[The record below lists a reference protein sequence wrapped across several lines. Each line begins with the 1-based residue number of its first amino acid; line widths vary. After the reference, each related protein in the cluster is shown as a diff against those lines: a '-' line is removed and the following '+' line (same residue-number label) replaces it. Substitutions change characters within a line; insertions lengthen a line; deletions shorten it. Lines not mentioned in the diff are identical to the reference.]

1 MSSQSDITTQRES
14 LESICKVP
22 EKIISVYSLE
32 QHVWANDHE
41 DEAVRAR
48 KPQLQTIVEF
58 QIDPVRHFLND
69 LFRNIAAPY
78 KPERR
83 DNPIGQG
90 YWIQAEFG
98 SGKSHLLCFV
108 AAAALGS
115 PEAWNI
121 IKEKEDKAGRG
132 KRESLYQFWEDGLK
146 AKSTGKNKGI
156 FVIAKTLVGSGGG
169 TVGYDKEGKR
179 LVEYILDAAKE
190 QIQKELGK
198 NISLYPVELLADR
211 FIKEDLDRYRTDL
224 KKFLRNPDYWA
235 EDEFIDIDEFIR
247 DIQENRSPE
256 YKRSCGDKLWRFYT
270 DFLKVRPD
278 IPAESEDILKHLVRI
293 ILAEGYS
300 GVLFLLDEVSLFM
313 KDRSES
319 LRSDD
324 EKTLVVLSNRL
335 AKVENLPVWTVCS
348 AQQAIES
355 KMAGAKN
362 IIADDRLKLV
372 NLLKEANDYYSI
384 VLSRVREIVKPE
396 AIPAYYNYY
405 KRGFSWPQNIGED
418 EFKRFFPFHKPAI
431 EVLRDITF
439 ELTTARSAIHF
450 MHQTLKHA
458 MKTQSKELIRLWDF
472 FDETMEYEEDPSG
485 THAGIVQIKT
495 KRENDYRAYQICLRH
510 IDEMQKGPLKVN
522 RDRSIK
528 VLQILFLNFIA
539 KRSIHS
545 GISGDDLAN
554 GVLIEKSSNATVQEN
569 VEHYEYLAIALRKE
583 LPQIVEIP
591 GEDSRPYFRFNPE
604 ITGINAWD
612 VFERARTEAESHEI
626 MQKEAWQHLIALGEW
641 RVKTRT
647 MTIDL
652 SNGNKSIFYSYAP
665 LSFAGT
671 DGSRDVKR
679 DIEISWLNKEIAG
692 RVEMLDLMRS
702 DRVIQPLETEQTNY
716 DFGVIIGISTIP
728 DDKIPQIVKARKDRR
743 IIIWTPG
750 EFTHEEKEGIIS
762 FAAYRKMVIDYG
774 GKETDD
780 AQTIIQWVLLQLQ
793 TEIGKFEKIVT
804 SRYSRG
810 RMDAIDNTRMDFHVA
825 GDLQG
830 IIAPVVERV
839 LSSTYESREISF
851 TSLNFPFTNEDT
863 IKVINGI
870 VRSGEISKHTKLG
883 KNENAVENFGN
894 GLKIIKKGN
903 WKELDI
909 SGNPF
914 TDAIFDFISTKLT
927 DSQQTMKLETL
938 YKNFMGI
945 DGPDNKNYG
954 LTKRII
960 QIYILCLVRKGFIRI
975 LMGQK
980 SPLISQF
987 IDLSNIESIDFST
1000 KILDSMIEIQI
1011 VEKPENWEVLRPYAE
1026 KILSTEIPASV
1037 EDSRI
1042 RTITKQLVDI
1052 FTTKKEQAIR
1062 TRDQSVSLFE
1072 ILQVENPYK
1081 QEVEQIVAL
1090 FSSDIPEDNAIDQIL
1105 YALQKSLGYQAFEQ
1119 GVSDQQDIDD
1129 LANKLKNYRDLQ
1141 KLLHFRDELKT
1152 LHEYVCYPYPE
1163 IKELKTVRKLATD
1176 LNAKL
1181 MNISDYIDSEVKLRT
1196 ELIGTAEGRSKSS
1209 TMHDIVREYSSLYIA
1224 MHNRV
1229 VEDLDEQQK
1238 AIDKQISGDEM
1249 DLLKN
1254 LENITAFQGGRWAEI
1269 SKKLTDL
1276 RNTVH
1281 VCSSSSHAS
1290 VECSMRAGPEH
1301 ECKISFTNYES
1312 LINSAENS
1320 VKKAQETLDSAV
1332 SQALE
1337 FFQNDAVRGRLNQGI
1352 KEPFIKDLLGKKKGA
1367 ALREFLISANKDT
1380 PEFPEIIN
1388 KYLKKVRIIP
1398 VKISEFI
1405 PASRTIERKQI
1416 PGVAEEFAAYLEE
1429 KIGSDKSEKDE
1440 LPMIQFE

>member
-14 LESICKVP
+14 LDLICKVP

-32 QHVWANDHE
+32 QHVWDNDHE
-41 DEAVRAR
+41 EKAVRDR
-48 KPQLQTIVEF
+48 KPQLQTIAEF
-58 QIDPVRHFLND
+58 QIDPVRHFLID
-69 LFRNIAAPY
+69 LFKNMAAPY

-115 PEAWNI
+115 PDAWNL
-121 IKEKEDKAGRG
+121 IKEKEEKAGRG

-146 AKSTGKNKGI
+146 AKSSGKNKGI

-235 EDEFIDIDEFIR
+235 EDEFIDIDDFIR

-278 IPAESEDILKHLVRI
+278 IPAESEDILKHLVRT

-313 KDRSES
+313 KDRSEA

-396 AIPAYYNYY
+396 AIPAYYNFY

-418 EFKRFFPFHKPAI
+418 EFMRFFPFHKPAI

-450 MHQTLKHA
+450 MHQTLKHSI
-458 MKTQSKELIRLWDF
+458 KNQSKELIRLWDF

-495 KRENDYRAYQICLRH
+495 KRESDYRAYQICLRH
-510 IDEMQKGPLKVN
+510 VDEMQKGPLKAN
-522 RDRSIK
+522 RDRSVK

-539 KRSIHS
+539 KRSVHS

-554 GVLIEKSSNATVQEN
+554 AVLIEKNPNATVQEN
-569 VEHYEYLAIALRKE
+569 VEHYEYIAIALRKE

-591 GEDSRPYFRFNPE
+591 GEDSKPHFRFNPE
-604 ITGINAWD
+604 ITGINPRD
-612 VFERARTEAESHEI
+612 VFERARTEAESHEL
-626 MQKEAWQHLIALGEW
+626 MKKEAWQHLIALGEW

-647 MTIDL
+647 MTLDL
-652 SNGNKSIFYSYAP
+652 SNGNRSIFYHYAP
-665 LSFAGT
+665 LTFAGT
-671 DGSRDVKR
+671 DSNRDVKR
-679 DIEISWLNKEIAG
+679 DIEVSWLNKEVIG

-702 DRVIQPLETEQTNY
+702 DRVIPPLETEQTNY
-716 DFGVIIGISTIP
+716 DFGVIIGTSTIP
-728 DDKIPQIVKARKDRR
+728 DDKIPQIVRARKDRR
-743 IIIWTPG
+743 IIVWTPG
-750 EFTHEEKEGIIS
+750 ELTHEEKEGIIS
-762 FAAYRKMVIDYG
+762 FAAYRKMVADYG

-780 AQTIIQWVLLQLQ
+780 AQTIIQWVLAQLQ
-793 TEIGKFEKIVT
+793 SEIGKFEKIVT
-804 SRYSRG
+804 SSYGRG

-830 IIAPVVERV
+830 IIAPVIERV

-851 TSLNFPFTNEDT
+851 TSLNFPFTNEDAV
-863 IKVINGI
+863 KVINGI

-909 SGNPF
+909 STNPF
-914 TDAIFDFISTKLT
+914 TDSISDFISTKLT
-927 DSQQTMKLETL
+927 DSHQTMKLETL

-945 DGPDNKNYG
+945 DGPESKNFG

-960 QIYILCLVRKGFIRI
+960 QIYVLCLVRKGSIRI

-980 SPLISQF
+980 SPLVSQF
-987 IDLSNIESIDFST
+987 IDLSNMEGIDFTT
-1000 KILDSMIEIQI
+1000 KILDAMVEIQV
-1011 VEKPENWEVLRPYAE
+1011 VEKPENWEILRPYAE
-1026 KILSTEIPASV
+1026 KILSEEIPASV

-1042 RTITKQLVDI
+1042 RAITKQLVDS
-1052 FTTKKEQAIR
+1052 FASEKESAIR
-1062 TRDQSVSLFE
+1062 TRDQAVSLFE

-1081 QEVEQIVAL
+1081 LEIEQVVAL
-1090 FSSDIPEDNAIDQIL
+1090 FSADIPDDNAIDQIL
-1105 YALQKSLGYQAFEQ
+1105 YALQKSLGYQAFDH
-1119 GVSDQQDIDD
+1119 GVSDQQDVDD
-1129 LANKLKNYRDLQ
+1129 LAIKLKDYRDLQ

-1163 IKELKTVRKLATD
+1163 IKELKNVRKLATD
-1176 LNAKL
+1176 LNSKL
-1181 MNISDYIDSEVKLRT
+1181 SNISEYIGSEVKLRT
-1196 ELIGTAEGRSKSS
+1196 ELIGTAEGKSKTS
-1209 TMHDIVREYSSLYIA
+1209 TMHELIREYSSLYIA

-1229 VEDLDEQQK
+1229 ADDLENHQK
-1238 AIDKQISGDEM
+1238 TIEKLISGDEM
-1249 DLLKN
+1249 DLLTN
-1254 LENITAFQGGRWAEI
+1254 LERIAAFQGGRSAEVT
-1269 SKKLTDL
+1269 KKLTNL
-1276 RNTVH
+1276 RDSIR
-1281 VCSSSSHAS
+1281 VCSSPSHAS
-1290 VECSMRAGPEH
+1290 VESAMRAGPEH
-1301 ECKISFTNYES
+1301 DCAISFANYES
-1312 LINSAENS
+1312 RVSSAEET
-1320 VKKAQETLDSAV
+1320 VQKAQDTLDMAIT
-1332 SQALE
+1332 QALG

-1352 KEPFIKDLLGKKKGA
+1352 KEPFIKDLLGQKKGS
-1367 ALREFLISANKDT
+1367 ALREFLIAANKDT

-1405 PASRTIERKQI
+1405 PKSQTIERKHI

-1429 KIGSDKSEKDE
+1429 KIGTEKSEKDE

>member
-1 MSSQSDITTQRES
+1 V
-14 LESICKVP
+14 L
-22 EKIISVYSLE
+22 
-32 QHVWANDHE
+32 
-41 DEAVRAR
+41 
-48 KPQLQTIVEF
+48 
-58 QIDPVRHFLND
+58 
-69 LFRNIAAPY
+69 
-78 KPERR
+78 
-83 DNPIGQG
+83 
-90 YWIQAEFG
+90 
-98 SGKSHLLCFV
+98 
-108 AAAALGS
+108 
-115 PEAWNI
+115 
-121 IKEKEDKAGRG
+121 
-132 KRESLYQFWEDGLK
+132 LK
-146 AKSTGKNKGI
+146 ADINTVTILGQKLWHST
-156 FVIAKTLVGSGGG
+156 
-169 TVGYDKEGKR
+169 
-179 LVEYILDAAKE
+179 
-190 QIQKELGK
+190 
-198 NISLYPVELLADR
+198 
-211 FIKEDLDRYRTDL
+211 IKEDLDRYRTDL

-554 GVLIEKSSNATVQEN
+554 GVLIEKSANATVQEN

-604 ITGINAWD
+604 ITGINPRD
-612 VFERARTEAESHEI
+612 VFDRAHAEAESNEL

-641 RVKTRT
+641 KAKTRT
-647 MTIDL
+647 MTLDL
-652 SNGNKSIFYSYAP
+652 SNGNRSIFYSYAP

-671 DGSRDVKR
+671 DSNRDVKR
-679 DIEISWLNKEIAG
+679 DIEVSWLNKEITG
-692 RVEMLDLMRS
+692 RIEMMDLMRS
-702 DRVIQPLETEQTNY
+702 ERVIPPLETEQTDY
-716 DFGVIIGISTIP
+716 DFAVIIGTSTIP
-728 DDKIPQIVKARKDRR
+728 DDKIPQIIRARKDRR

-750 EFTHEEKEGIIS
+750 ELSHEDKEGIMS
-762 FAAYRKMVIDYG
+762 FAAYRKMVADYG

-793 TEIGKFEKIVT
+793 TEIGKYEKIVT
-804 SRYSRG
+804 TRYGRG

-825 GDLQG
+825 GDIQG
-830 IIAPVVERV
+830 IISPVVERV

-851 TSLNFPFTNEDT
+851 TSLNFSFTNEDA

-894 GLKIIKKGN
+894 GLKIIKKSN

-914 TDAIFDFISTKLT
+914 TDAIYEFITTKLT
-927 DSQQTMKLETL
+927 DSHQTMKLETL

-945 DGPDNKNYG
+945 DGPDSKNYG

-960 QIYILCLVRKGFIRI
+960 QIYVLCLVRKGFIRI

-980 SPLISQF
+980 SPILSPF
-987 IDLSNIESIDFST
+987 IDLSNIESTDFST
-1000 KILDSMIEIQI
+1000 KIIDSMIEIQI
-1011 VEKPENWEVLRPYAE
+1011 VEKPENWEILRPYAE
-1026 KILSTEIPASV
+1026 KILLTEISASV

-1042 RTITKQLVDI
+1042 RVITKQLIDN
-1052 FTTKKEQAIR
+1052 FADEKNKAIR
-1062 TRDQSVSLFE
+1062 TRDQAVSLFE

-1081 QEVEQIVAL
+1081 QEIEQVVAL
-1090 FSSDIPEDNAIDQIL
+1090 FSSEIPEDNAIDQIL
-1105 YALQKSLGYQAFEQ
+1105 YALQKSLGYMAFEN
-1119 GVSDQQDIDD
+1119 GVFDQQDVDD
-1129 LANKLKNYRDLQ
+1129 LAIKLKNYRDMQ
-1141 KLLHFRDELKT
+1141 KLLQFRDELKT
-1152 LHEYVCYPYPE
+1152 LHEYVSYPYPD
-1163 IKELKTVRKLATD
+1163 IKELKTVKKLAAD
-1176 LNAKL
+1176 LNEKL
-1181 MNISDYIDSEVKLRT
+1181 SCISDYIGSEVKLRT
-1196 ELIGTAEGRSKSS
+1196 ELIGMPEGRSESS
-1209 TMHDIVREYSSLYIA
+1209 TMYDLIREYSSLYIA

-1229 VEDLDEQQK
+1229 VEDLEGQQK
-1238 AIDKQISGDEM
+1238 AIDKLISGEPM
-1249 DLLKN
+1249 ELLKN
-1254 LENITAFQGGRWAEI
+1254 LERINAFQGGRSAEI
-1269 SKKLTDL
+1269 NKKLTDL
-1276 RNTVH
+1276 RSTIH
-1281 VCSSSSHAS
+1281 ACSSSSHAS
-1290 VECSMRAGPEH
+1290 VESAMRAGPEH
-1301 ECKISFTNYES
+1301 DCKISFANYES
-1312 LINSAENS
+1312 LINSADNS
-1320 VKKAQETLDSAV
+1320 VQKAQETLDAAV
-1332 SQALE
+1332 IQSLE

-1352 KEPFIKDLLGKKKGA
+1352 KESFIKELLTHKKGA
-1367 ALREFLISANKDT
+1367 ALQEFLISANKET
-1380 PEFPEIIN
+1380 PEFPDIIN

-1405 PASRTIERKQI
+1405 PANRTIERKQI
-1416 PGVAEEFAAYLEE
+1416 PGVAEEFATYLEE
-1429 KIGSDKSEKDE
+1429 KIGVEKSEKDE